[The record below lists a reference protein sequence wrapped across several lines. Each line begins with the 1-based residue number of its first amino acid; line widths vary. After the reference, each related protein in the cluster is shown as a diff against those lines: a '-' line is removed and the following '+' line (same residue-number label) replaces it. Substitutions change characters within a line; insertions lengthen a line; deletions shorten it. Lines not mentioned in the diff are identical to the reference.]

1 MFFVPEWWRPP
12 RRKNMNFQVF
22 DKALLRNLESIKIFI
37 LIYKKVKIVVPK
49 LKSILS
55 FFSFS
60 EKNVKLLK
68 AENFFENS
76 LLSVLERNL
85 KPGGLSQVKIK
96 KTSPLLSRIG
106 PWISKS
112 L

>member
-1 MFFVPEWWRPP
+1 M
-12 RRKNMNFQVF
+12 
-22 DKALLRNLESIKIFI
+22 
-37 LIYKKVKIVVPK
+37 PK

-60 EKNVKLLK
+60 EKNVKILK
-68 AENFFENS
+68 AEKFFENS
-76 LLSVLERNL
+76 LLSVQERNL
-85 KPGGLSQVKIK
+85 KPGGLSKVKIE
-96 KTSPLLSRIG
+96 KTSPLLSKIG